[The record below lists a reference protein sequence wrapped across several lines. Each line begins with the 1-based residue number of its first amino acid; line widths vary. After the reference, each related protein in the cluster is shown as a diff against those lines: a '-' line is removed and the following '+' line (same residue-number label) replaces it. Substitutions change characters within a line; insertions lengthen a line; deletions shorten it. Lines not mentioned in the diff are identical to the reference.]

1 VTVYFV
7 LPGGVDDPARPS
19 GGNRY
24 DRAVCDRLPDVCEIA
39 VPGTWPRPSP
49 PSLAAL
55 ESALGDIP
63 ELSDVVIDGL
73 VACGVPEVME
83 KARQRVIVVVHL
95 PLGDESPAAADLVPL
110 ERRALHAADVV
121 VVTSSQAAARVI
133 SMHDLPP
140 QMVHVAPP
148 GVDPAP
154 LAEPAPGGGRL
165 LCVAAISG
173 RKGQDVLL
181 AALAELGDLEWRC
194 TFAGAGNLEDLPA
207 GRRHLPHPGTG
218 WAPRYGGGTTIS
230 GGDPRI
236 RVLGPLGGKALDAA
250 YADAD
255 LLVLPS
261 RAETYGMVVTEALAR
276 GLPVVGTRVS
286 GVPEALGATDDG
298 LVPGLLVPPGDP
310 AALAAAIRDWLTDPG
325 LRERLR
331 AAARERR
338 GRLRGWDE
346 TTRLLSEVLR

>member
-1 VTVYFV
+1 
-7 LPGGVDDPARPS
+7 VDDPARPS

-140 QMVHVAPP
+140 QKVHVAPP

-154 LAEPAPGGGRL
+154 LA
-165 LCVAAISG
+165 
-173 RKGQDVLL
+173 
-181 AALAELGDLEWRC
+181 
-194 TFAGAGNLEDLPA
+194 
-207 GRRHLPHPGTG
+207 
-218 WAPRYGGGTTIS
+218 
-230 GGDPRI
+230 
-236 RVLGPLGGKALDAA
+236 
-250 YADAD
+250 
-255 LLVLPS
+255 
-261 RAETYGMVVTEALAR
+261 
-276 GLPVVGTRVS
+276 
-286 GVPEALGATDDG
+286 
-298 LVPGLLVPPGDP
+298 
-310 AALAAAIRDWLTDPG
+310 
-325 LRERLR
+325 
-331 AAARERR
+331 
-338 GRLRGWDE
+338 
-346 TTRLLSEVLR
+346 